1 MPSII
6 AIHIRSLHAIPVR
19 EAGARMALEPITYE
33 FRLQRKAIK
42 ELLSIAPE
50 GIEREEL
57 ARSAELK
64 GIKGDEFEKVMA
76 SLLNGG
82 NVFVDKSGKIRY
94 VRNE

>member
-1 MPSII
+1 MLSII
-6 AIHIRSLHAIPVR
+6 TIHIRNLHAILVI
-19 EAGARMALEPITYE
+19 EAIARMALEPITYE
-33 FRLQRKAIK
+33 LRLQRKAIK
-42 ELLSIAPE
+42 EIISSAPE

-64 GIKGDEFEKVMA
+64 GIKGDDFEKA
-76 SLLNGG
+76 LAGLLNGG

>member
-1 MPSII
+1 
-6 AIHIRSLHAIPVR
+6 
-19 EAGARMALEPITYE
+19 MALEPITYE

-42 ELLSIAPE
+42 EIISSAPE

-64 GIKGDEFEKVMA
+64 GIKGDEFEKA
-76 SLLNGG
+76 LAGLLNGG
-82 NVFVDKSGKIRY
+82 NVYVDKSGKIRY